1 MLKHIS
7 VQNYALIDKLEM
19 DLPQGLTIIT
29 GETGAGKS
37 ILLGALALAL
47 GERADTQALQD
58 KTKKCVVECL
68 FDIHAYGL
76 EDIFKKHELDFDV
89 HTTLRREINPEG
101 KSRAFVNDT
110 PVTLAVLKELG
121 GKLIDIHSQ
130 HETLTLNDSGFQLS
144 VVDAFANEEK
154 ALADYR
160 NGFRSYRE
168 LRNKLNGL
176 MEAEA
181 QSKKDRDY
189 LQFQFNELEEAK
201 LDSLS
206 QEEMEREL
214 EMLNNAEAIKA
225 ALSKAE
231 SAMDNG
237 ELGLLQQ
244 LNAVKALIA
253 PYAKFNKEIG
263 QLAERLGSAFIELK
277 DVSSELSA
285 VQDEVHYD
293 ASRIGSLSES
303 LDALYR
309 LQQKHRVNT
318 VDELIAIK
326 KETGEKLENISGLE
340 EQIAQVQKE
349 IAGLEKILLDK
360 AGKLSKTRGG
370 AIPLIEKEIA
380 KLLSSLGMPDA
391 RLSITHEKLE
401 TLSATGLDRILFLFS
416 ANKGSAPKEL
426 NKVASGGELSRF
438 MLAIKSLVAK
448 LTHLPS
454 VIFDEIDT
462 GVSGS
467 VADKVGSIMENM
479 GKAMQVIAITHLPQI
494 ASKGNSHLFVYKEVK
509 AGKTFT
515 RIRILEKEERVKE
528 IAKMLSTENPTEAAI
543 RNAKELLKA

>member
-37 ILLGALALAL
+37 ILLGALALVL
-47 GERADTQALQD
+47 GDRADTQSLQD

-68 FDIHAYGL
+68 FDVKEYGL
-76 EDIFKKHELDFDV
+76 EDIFKKHELDFDIN
-89 HTTLRREINPEG
+89 TTIRREINPEG

-121 GKLIDIHSQ
+121 DRLIDIHSQ
-130 HETLTLNDSGFQLS
+130 HETLTLNDSVFQLS
-144 VVDAFANEEK
+144 VVDAFAGEQK
-154 ALADYR
+154 LLSDYR
-160 NGFRSYRE
+160 NGFKNYRE
-168 LRNKLNGL
+168 LRDQLHAL
-176 MEAEA
+176 LEAEA

-189 LQFQFNELEEAK
+189 LQFQFNEFEEAK
-201 LDSLS
+201 LDSIS

-237 ELGLLQQ
+237 ESGLLQQ
-244 LNAVKALIA
+244 LNAVKAVIA
-253 PYAKFNKEIG
+253 PYAKFNKEIE

-277 DVSSELSA
+277 DVSTELAS
-285 VQDEVHYD
+285 VQEEVRYD
-293 ASRIGSLSES
+293 ASRIDTLNET
-303 LDALYR
+303 LDGLYR
-309 LQQKHRVNT
+309 LQQKHRVST
-318 VDELIAIK
+318 VNELIAIK
-326 KETGEKLENISGLE
+326 KGTGEKLENISGLE
-340 EQIAQVQKE
+340 EQIAKIQEE
-349 IAGLEKILLDK
+349 ITALEKILFDR
-360 AGKLSKTRGG
+360 AGKLSKARAN
-370 AIPLIEKEIA
+370 AIPGIEKEIG
-380 KLLSSLGMPDA
+380 KLLGSLGMPDA
-391 RLSITHEKLE
+391 RLNITHEKLE
-401 TLSATGLDRILFLFS
+401 TLSANGLDRIVFLFS
-416 ANKGSAPKEL
+416 ANKGSAPREL

-438 MLAIKSLVAK
+438 MLSIKSLIAK

-462 GVSGS
+462 GVSGA

-515 RIRILEKEERVKE
+515 RIRVLEKEERVKE
-528 IAKMLSTENPTEAAI
+528 IAKMLSTENPTDAAI
-543 RNAKELLKA
+543 KNAKELLKA